1 MIPANNVLLMSPM
14 KIKQIF
20 LWLILS
26 VAGLNLVPTASLM
39 TAGSVLTPSDESDVR
54 AAVQR
59 IFDQLKGG
67 QYETLYDSLP
77 SSSRARMSR
86 DRLVQGLQGTRNMYQ
101 LDRIEIGAVRV
112 SGNLAV
118 VDTVM
123 YARIAK
129 PFDAE
134 GKLVVQ
140 QYLVREDGSWRVA
153 TGDNATIN
161 QFLKSNPAFARKFPI
176 KPTRAYVKQNGQWV
190 EFKLPRRQ

>member
-1 MIPANNVLLMSPM
+1 M
-14 KIKQIF
+14 KTKQILF
-20 LWLILS
+20 WLILL
-26 VAGLNLVPTASLM
+26 VAGLNLATTASSM
-39 TAGSVLTPSDESDVR
+39 TAGSVPTPSDQSDVR
-54 AAVQR
+54 SAVQR
-59 IFDQLKGG
+59 IFDQLKSG
-67 QYETLYDSLP
+67 QYEALYDSLP
-77 SSSRARMSR
+77 SSSRARISR

-176 KPTRAYVKQNGQWV
+176 KPTRAYVKQNGEWV
-190 EFKLPRRQ
+190 EFKLPKRGQ